1 MKDLLV
7 DSGDLVISRNDLQ
20 LISKGN
26 LTAQKMRLNL
36 GTNKGEWKLN
46 PDLGIN
52 FKAILGQK
60 QPNKDEILDT
70 VLDGLRQI
78 DESFRI
84 TEYSFGTKG
93 RHMTLLFTAT
103 NDSGEVYQ
111 NTVGI
116 VPEGNEDSWLIRA
129 LADLVEVEE

>member
-26 LTAQKMRLNL
+26 LTAQKVRLNL
-36 GTNKGEWKLN
+36 GTNKGEWQLN
-46 PDLGIN
+46 QDLGIN
-52 FKAILGQK
+52 FKAFLGQK
-60 QPNKDEILDT
+60 HPNKDEILDT

-84 TEYSFGTKG
+84 TEYSFGTNG
-93 RHMTLLFTAT
+93 RHMTLTFTAV
-103 NDSGEVYQ
+103 NDSNEELSLD
-111 NTVGI
+111 VG
-116 VPEGNEDSWLIRA
+116 VAQSTTADSWLIRA
-129 LADLVEVEE
+129 LADLVEV

>member
-7 DSGDLVISRNDLQ
+7 NSGDLVISRNDLQ
-20 LISKGN
+20 LVSKGN
-26 LTAQKMRLNL
+26 LTAQKVRLNL

-60 QPNKDEILDT
+60 HPNRDEILDT
-70 VLDGLRQI
+70 IRDGLRQV

-84 TEYSFGTKG
+84 TEYTFDTKG
-93 RHMTLLFTAT
+93 RHMVVTFTAT
-103 NDSGEVYQ
+103 NDSGEEMELE
-111 NTVGI
+111 VG
-116 VPEGNEDSWLIRA
+116 VMQDSGNSESWLIRA
-129 LADLVEVEE
+129 LADLVEVT